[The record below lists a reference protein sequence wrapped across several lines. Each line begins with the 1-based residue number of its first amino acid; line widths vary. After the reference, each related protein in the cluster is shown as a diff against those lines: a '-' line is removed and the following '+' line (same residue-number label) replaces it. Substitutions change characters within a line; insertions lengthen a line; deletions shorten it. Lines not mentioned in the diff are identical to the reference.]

1 MATSAALIAAAQDR
15 DLLAR
20 AIALAAESGIENPQ
34 AFIESRRH
42 QLAAAPVDDSGTNSV
57 ASVYEFA
64 QASYTPTPRP
74 GEDETKVTDTHLK
87 AAIRYLAEQ

>member
-20 AIALAAESGIENPQ
+20 AIALAAEAGIEQPQ

-42 QLAAAPVDDSGTNSV
+42 QLAAAPVGSGDSTV
-57 ASVYEFA
+57 ASVYEYA
-64 QASYTPTPRP
+64 ASLPRYRT
-74 GEDETKVTDTHLK
+74 GEDPAAVTDDHLRT
-87 AAIRYLAEQ
+87 AIQNLT

>member
-20 AIALAAESGIENPQ
+20 AIALAAEAGIDNPQ

-42 QLAAAPVDDSGTNSV
+42 QLAAAPVGGGADTV
-57 ASVYEFA
+57 ASVYEYAAA
-64 QASYTPTPRP
+64 QPRYRT
-74 GEDETKVTDTHLK
+74 GEDPAAVTDDHLR
-87 AAIRYLAEQ
+87 AAIANLAE

>member
-20 AIALAAESGIENPQ
+20 AIALAAEAGIESPQ

-42 QLAAAPVDDSGTNSV
+42 QLAAASVNGGSDTV
-57 ASVYEFA
+57 ASVYEYAAA
-64 QASYTPTPRP
+64 QPRYRT
-74 GEDETKVTDTHLK
+74 GEDPAAVTDDHLR
-87 AAIRYLAEQ
+87 AAIQNLAE